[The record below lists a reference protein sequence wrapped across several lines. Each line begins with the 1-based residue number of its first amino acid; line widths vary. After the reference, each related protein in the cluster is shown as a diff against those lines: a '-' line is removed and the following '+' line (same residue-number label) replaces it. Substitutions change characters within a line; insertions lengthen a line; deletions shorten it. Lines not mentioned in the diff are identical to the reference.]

1 MLILYSLMIP
11 FLVVTGGGDQARD
24 REDELTAV
32 TLNCSGGLLGAIHRK
47 SNNYFEI
54 VNAML

>member
-11 FLVVTGGGDQARD
+11 FLVLIGGGNQVRE

-32 TLNCSGGLLGAIHRK
+32 TLSCSGGLLGAITHVQK
-47 SNNYFEI
+47 II
-54 VNAML
+54 VIMRF